1 MMLKDGLYARV
12 TTLIHK
18 LLTQLASVSTE
29 TYVSILS
36 CDNVQATLQPN
47 TGTDSVH
54 SSEMYSRGSSPAPLI
69 HRLLSVGFASRYL
82 FSSSLFSIN

>member
-29 TYVSILS
+29 I
-36 CDNVQATLQPN
+36 
-47 TGTDSVH
+47 
-54 SSEMYSRGSSPAPLI
+54 
-69 HRLLSVGFASRYL
+69 
-82 FSSSLFSIN
+82 